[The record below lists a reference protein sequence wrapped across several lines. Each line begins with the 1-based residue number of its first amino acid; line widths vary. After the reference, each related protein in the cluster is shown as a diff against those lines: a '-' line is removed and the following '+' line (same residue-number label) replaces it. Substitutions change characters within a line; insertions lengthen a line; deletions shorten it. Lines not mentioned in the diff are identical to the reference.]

1 MTKIA
6 IDGPAGAGKSSI
18 CKKVAKALGYIYID
32 TGAMYRTVGLKA
44 VRCGIDT
51 KDSEGVASILPTLDI
66 DIRHEGVEQH
76 IFLDGENVSDQ
87 IRTPEISMA
96 ASNVSAIPAVR
107 VALVDLQRKLAENHE
122 VVMDGRDIGS
132 FVLPDAEVKI
142 FLTASVDARAQRRY
156 KELLE
161 KGETVDFDA
170 VKEDMILRDK
180 QDSTRAVS
188 PLVVADG
195 ATVIDTSKLNF
206 EESVNAVIE
215 HIRSNVRW
223 AFITLP

>member
-18 CKKVAKALGYIYID
+18 SKKVAKALCYIYID

-96 ASNVSAIPAVR
+96 ASSVSAIPAVR
-107 VALVDLQRKLAENHE
+107 VALVDLQRKLAENHD

-142 FLTASVDARAQRRY
+142 FLTASVDARAERRY

-161 KGETVDFDA
+161 KGETVDFEA
-170 VKEDMILRDK
+170 VREDMILRDK

-188 PLVVADG
+188 PLVVAEG

-215 HIRSNVRW
+215 HIRSNIR
-223 AFITLP
+223 

>member
-18 CKKVAKALGYIYID
+18 SKKVAKELGYVYID

-44 VRCGIDT
+44 VRCGIETTDAE
-51 KDSEGVASILPTLDI
+51 DVGSILADLDI
-66 DIRHEGVEQH
+66 DIRHEGVEQY
-76 IFLDGENVSDQ
+76 IYLDGENVSDK

-107 VALVDLQRKLAENHE
+107 VAMVDMQRKLAQNHD

-132 FVLPDAEVKI
+132 FVLPDAEIKI
-142 FLTASVDARAQRRY
+142 FLTASVEARARRRFN
-156 KELLE
+156 ELIE
-161 KGETVDFDA
+161 KGERVDFED
-170 VKEDMILRDK
+170 VKAEMIQRDK
-180 QDSTRAVS
+180 NDSTRAVS

-195 ATVIDTSKLNF
+195 ATVIDTSLLSF
-206 EESVNAVIE
+206 DESVNTVIE
-215 HIRSNVRW
+215 HIRSK
-223 AFITLP
+223 I

>member
-18 CKKVAKALGYIYID
+18 SKKVAKALGYIYID

-76 IFLDGENVSDQ
+76 IFLDGENVSDK

-107 VALVDLQRKLAENHE
+107 VALVDLQRKLAQNHD

-142 FLTASVDARAQRRY
+142 FLTASVAARAQRRY

-161 KGETVDFDA
+161 KGETVDFEA
-170 VKEDMILRDK
+170 VREDMILRDK

-195 ATVIDTSKLNF
+195 ATVIDTSELNF

-215 HIRSNVRW
+215 HIRSNIR
-223 AFITLP
+223 

>member
-18 CKKVAKALGYIYID
+18 SKKVAKALGYIYID

-51 KDSEGVASILPTLDI
+51 KDGETVASILPSLDI

-76 IFLDGENVSDQ
+76 IFLDGENVSDK

-96 ASNVSAIPAVR
+96 ASNVSAIPSVR
-107 VALVDLQRKLAENHE
+107 VALVELQRKLAENHD

-142 FLTASVDARAQRRY
+142 FLTASVEARAERRY
-156 KELLE
+156 KELIE

-170 VKEDMILRDK
+170 VKEY
-180 QDSTRAVS
+180 DSQRQAGLYPCSISTCSGRRCYCNRYIS
-188 PLVVADG
+188 TQL
-195 ATVIDTSKLNF
+195 
-206 EESVNAVIE
+206 
-215 HIRSNVRW
+215 
-223 AFITLP
+223 

>member
-18 CKKVAKALGYIYID
+18 SKKVAKKLGYVYID

-44 VRCGIDT
+44 VRCGIET
-51 KDSEGVASILPTLDI
+51 TDSEGVGSILAGLDI
-66 DIRHEGVEQH
+66 DIRHEGVEQY
-76 IFLDGENVSDQ
+76 IYLDGENVSDK

-107 VALVDLQRKLAENHE
+107 VAMVDMQRKLAQNHD

-132 FVLPDAEVKI
+132 FVLPDAEIKI
-142 FLTASVDARAQRRY
+142 FLTASVEARAKRRY
-156 KELLE
+156 NELIE
-161 KGETVDFDA
+161 KGEKVDF
-170 VKEDMILRDK
+170 EDVRAEMIQRDK
-180 QDSTRAVS
+180 NDSTRAVS

-195 ATVIDTSKLNF
+195 ATVIDTSLLSF
-206 EESVNAVIE
+206 DESVNTVIE
-215 HIRSNVRW
+215 HIRSK
-223 AFITLP
+223 T

>member
-18 CKKVAKALGYIYID
+18 SKKVAKALGYIYID

-51 KDSEGVASILPTLDI
+51 KDGETVASILPSLDI

-76 IFLDGENVSDQ
+76 IFLDGENVSDK

-107 VALVDLQRKLAENHE
+107 VALVELQRKLAENHD

-132 FVLPDAEVKI
+132 FVLPDAEVRI
-142 FLTASVDARAQRRY
+142 FLTASVEARAERRY
-156 KELLE
+156 KELIE

-170 VKEDMILRDK
+170 VKDDMILRDK

-188 PLVVADG
+188 PLVVAEG
-195 ATVIDTSKLNF
+195 ATVIDTSALNF

-215 HIRSNVRW
+215 HIRSKVR
-223 AFITLP
+223 

>member
-18 CKKVAKALGYIYID
+18 SKKVAKALGYIYID

-107 VALVDLQRKLAENHE
+107 VALVDLQRKLAENHD

-142 FLTASVDARAQRRY
+142 FLTASVDARAERRY

-161 KGETVDFDA
+161 KGETVDFEA
-170 VKEDMILRDK
+170 VREDMILRDK
-180 QDSTRAVS
+180 QDSTRAGS
-188 PLVVADG
+188 PLVVAEG

-206 EESVNAVIE
+206 EESVDAVIK
-215 HIRSNVRW
+215 HIRSNIR
-223 AFITLP
+223 

>member
-18 CKKVAKALGYIYID
+18 SKKVAKALGYIYID

-51 KDSEGVASILPTLDI
+51 KDSEGVASILPELDI

-76 IFLDGENVSDQ
+76 IFLDGENVSDK

-107 VALVDLQRKLAENHE
+107 VALVDLQRKLAENHD

-161 KGETVDFDA
+161 KGETVDFEA
-170 VKEDMILRDK
+170 VREDMIIRDE

-195 ATVIDTSKLNF
+195 ATVIDTSALNF

-215 HIRSNVRW
+215 HIRSNIR
-223 AFITLP
+223 

>member
-18 CKKVAKALGYIYID
+18 SKKVAKALGYIYID

-107 VALVDLQRKLAENHE
+107 VALVDLQRKLAENHD

-161 KGETVDFDA
+161 KGETVDFEA
-170 VKEDMILRDK
+170 VREDMILRDK

-206 EESVNAVIE
+206 EESVDAVIK
-215 HIRSNVRW
+215 HIRSNIR
-223 AFITLP
+223 